1 MENPF
6 ILTLDSVIIVQY
18 KDNMQERMRKMGQSV
33 IQLDALTLSKL
44 TNHYA
49 QLKVARNAPGVVF
62 AAKLPDTAITVYSSG
77 KVLFQ
82 GSGAERE
89 ASVWNGSG
97 NSISKTKTAT
107 KPAGEVLPAGLAQL
121 SVIGSD
127 ETGTGDFFGPVT
139 VAACYVPS
147 EKIELVRELGVK
159 DSKQLTDDW
168 MRTIAPDLQE
178 TLIHSVLTLSNE
190 KYNDVQASGWSQGKI
205 KALLHNQALKHVL
218 RKLNT
223 EKPDFILID
232 QFAERRIYFNHIK
245 NEAEII
251 RENVLFST
259 KAEGLHV
266 AVAAA
271 SIIARVAFLEEM
283 DNLSERAGITLPKG
297 AGPKVDQ
304 VAAKI
309 LLKSGEDTL
318 KAMTK
323 WHFANAE
330 KAKKIAA
337 MKKK

>member
-205 KALLHNQALKHVL
+205 KHC
-218 RKLNT
+218 
-223 EKPDFILID
+223 
-232 QFAERRIYFNHIK
+232 
-245 NEAEII
+245 
-251 RENVLFST
+251 
-259 KAEGLHV
+259 
-266 AVAAA
+266 
-271 SIIARVAFLEEM
+271 SIIKL
-283 DNLSERAGITLPKG
+283 
-297 AGPKVDQ
+297 
-304 VAAKI
+304 
-309 LLKSGEDTL
+309 
-318 KAMTK
+318 
-323 WHFANAE
+323 
-330 KAKKIAA
+330 
-337 MKKK
+337 